1 MENKLAE
8 IATWVDMAEAAKL
21 LGKTENTFR
30 QRYSFRFMGKNI
42 KTSPEGFKLF
52 RSKAIIEF
60 KNKHL
65 KPTGRN
71 TKIKQTNTTCQV
83 F

>member
-1 MENKLAE
+1 MENKIAE
-8 IATWVDMAEAAKL
+8 VETWVDMAGVAKL
-21 LGKTENTFR
+21 LGKSENTVR
-30 QRYSFRFMGKNI
+30 QRYSFRFVGKNI
-42 KTSPEGFKLF
+42 KISPEGFKLF

-65 KPTGRN
+65 KPTGRS
-71 TKIKQTNTTCQV
+71 TKIKQTNTACQV

>member
-1 MENKLAE
+1 MENKIAE
-8 IATWVDMAEAAKL
+8 VETWVDMAGVAKL
-21 LGKTENTFR
+21 LGKSENTVR

-42 KTSPEGFKLF
+42 KISPEGFKLF

-65 KPTGRN
+65 KPTGRS
-71 TKIKQTNTTCQV
+71 TKIKSSIPNCQAI
-83 F
+83 